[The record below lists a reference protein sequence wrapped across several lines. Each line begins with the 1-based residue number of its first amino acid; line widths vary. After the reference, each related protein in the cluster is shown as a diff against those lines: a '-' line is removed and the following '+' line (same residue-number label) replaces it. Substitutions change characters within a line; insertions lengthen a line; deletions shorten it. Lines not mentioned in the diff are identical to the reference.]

1 MSDTTSTNGWIY
13 KRLEECTSDGVIS
26 YGIVQPGS
34 HCDEGVPVL
43 RVNNITN
50 GSLTLDD
57 VLKVA
62 PEIEVKYKRTRLKG
76 GEVLLT
82 LVGSTGQSLVVPNE
96 MKGWNVPRAIAVIRV
111 DENIGANWVNIC
123 LQSSHTKHFLDVRAN
138 TTVQKTLNLKDV
150 KDIPILLPPKPVRD
164 FIENT
169 EQGFSK
175 KIALNENINK
185 GLEQIAQAIFKS
197 WFVDFEPTKAKIA
210 AREALLA
217 EVPDATPDQIA
228 TAEQQAAIQAIAGA
242 GDVIPTEQLQTI
254 ADLFANQMV
263 DSEIGE
269 IPYGWEYVSFEKIAR
284 LVTKSVNPIKEPEKL
299 WEHYSIPAFDNN
311 KAPSLDIGESIKSN
325 KYRVEPTAI
334 LVSKL
339 NPVTKRVWWP
349 DIKDENAA
357 ICSTEFM
364 QFVPIQ
370 KENRAFLMSL
380 VESEPFQQG
389 ILQRVTGSTGSRQR
403 AQPKEVAVLNVVL
416 PTFELLEQFSSIAT
430 PIYVTSSKNIGV
442 NESLAALRDLLLPRL
457 LSGEVSEITKELG
470 L

>member
-34 HCDEGVPVL
+34 HCDEGVPVI

-210 AREALLA
+210 AREALIV
-217 EVPDATPDQIA
+217 EKPDATPDQIA

-242 GDVIPTEQLQTI
+242 GDVIPTEQLQII
-254 ADLFANQMV
+254 ADLFPNQ
-263 DSEIGE
+263 
-269 IPYGWEYVSFEKIAR
+269 
-284 LVTKSVNPIKEPEKL
+284 
-299 WEHYSIPAFDNN
+299 
-311 KAPSLDIGESIKSN
+311 
-325 KYRVEPTAI
+325 
-334 LVSKL
+334 
-339 NPVTKRVWWP
+339 
-349 DIKDENAA
+349 
-357 ICSTEFM
+357 
-364 QFVPIQ
+364 
-370 KENRAFLMSL
+370 L
-380 VESEPFQQG
+380 VESELGEIPEGWKLGVLSDLFEFNPKRTLKKGTKAPYLDMKNVPVSGHLAEDVVLKEMKSGTKFINGDTLLARITPCLENGKTAYVDFLDDGQVG
-389 ILQRVTGSTGSRQR
+389 WGSTEFIVMRPKGNIHTSIAYLIARQETFRAIAIQTMTGTSGRQR
-403 AQPKEVAVLNVVL
+403 ADAKALATKKWVIYPE
-416 PTFELLEQFSSIAT
+416 TLLAKFSQI
-430 PIYVTSSKNIGV
+430 SSSFMALGKV
-442 NESLAALRDLLLPRL
+442 NGDQNKSLSLMRDTLLPKL
-457 LSGEVSEITKELG
+457 LAGEIAYAKNGGGYE
-470 L
+470 

>member
-1 MSDTTSTNGWIY
+1 MNNTTSRNGWVS

-50 GSLTLDD
+50 GTLTLDD

-123 LQSSHTKHFLDVRAN
+123 LQSSLTKHFLDVRAN

-175 KIALNENINK
+175 KIALNESINK
-185 GLEQIAQAIFKS
+185 ALEQIAQAIFKS

-217 EVPDATPDQIA
+217 ENPAADPKQIA
-228 TAEQQAAIQAIAGA
+228 TAEQQAAIQTIVGA
-242 GDVIPTEQLQTI
+242 DYITPTEQLQNI
-254 ADLFANQMV
+254 AYLFPNQMV
-263 DSEIGE
+263 DSELGE
-269 IPYGWEYVSFEKIAR
+269 IPEGWTSSNLNSICVLNAKTWTKKNPPSIINYVDLANTKSGVIEEITSFE
-284 LVTKSVNPIKEPEKL
+284 
-299 WEHYSIPAFDNN
+299 WHD
-311 KAPSLDIGESIKSN
+311 APS
-325 KYRVEPTAI
+325 RARRI
-334 LVSKL
+334 LTNGDTIVGTVRPGNRSFAY
-339 NPVTKRVWWP
+339 
-349 DIKDENAA
+349 IAAEN
-357 ICSTEFM
+357 
-364 QFVPIQ
+364 Q
-370 KENRAFLMSL
+370 L
-380 VESEPFQQG
+380 
-389 ILQRVTGSTGSRQR
+389 TGSTGF
-403 AQPKEVAVLNVVL
+403 AVLTPKSVVWSEFLYIAATSDVNVDRLAHLADGGAYPAVKPAVVTELNLALPPIALVSCFHSMVL
-416 PTFELLEQFSSIAT
+416 PMFDKRASNFSN
-430 PIYVTSSKNIGV
+430 SKK
-442 NESLAALRDLLLPRL
+442 LKAALDHLLPKL
-457 LSGEVSEITKELG
+457 LSSELKFN
-470 L
+470 